1 MQQRSPKELF
11 KSLQI
16 IHLALLGGQIMFAGV
31 AFFISQ
37 SQAQEQADKSFEM
50 IMLLAVPMVAM
61 AGVTAS
67 IFLTRAKL
75 AALQAKEGLAIKMAD
90 YQGLTILRL
99 ALLEGPSL
107 FALVAL
113 LLTANPLFLLF
124 AAGLMVYF
132 ATLRPSLA
140 RATAEMK
147 LSAQELRGLA

>member
-1 MQQRSPKELF
+1 MQQRNPKQLF

-16 IHLALLGGQIMFAGV
+16 IHLALLGGQLMFAIV
-31 AFFISQ
+31 AFIVSQ
-37 SQAQEQADKSFEM
+37 DQATAQADKSFEM

-61 AGVTAS
+61 GGVTAS
-67 IFLTRAKL
+67 LFLTRAKL
-75 AALQAKEGLAIKMAD
+75 KALPSKPDLMAKLTE
-90 YQGLTILRL
+90 YQYLTILRL

-107 FALVAL
+107 FALVAM

-140 RATAEMK
+140 RLTQDLK
-147 LSAQELRGLA
+147 LSAQDLRELS